1 MKVIMM
7 GDIADAIAQT
17 VAQALSGVDET
28 VLRAIIREGVPERGI
43 VIEASREELQNLPNV
58 LYSDVEVKPTEGG
71 AR

>member
-28 VLRAIIREGVPERGI
+28 VLGAIIREGMPERGI